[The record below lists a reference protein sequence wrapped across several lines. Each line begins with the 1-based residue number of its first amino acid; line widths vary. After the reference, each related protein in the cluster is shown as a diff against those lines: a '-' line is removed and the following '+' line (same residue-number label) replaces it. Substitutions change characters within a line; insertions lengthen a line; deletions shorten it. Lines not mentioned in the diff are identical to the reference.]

1 MGRIRSLFLLLIVSA
16 VIPTPLYTQWIRQTS
31 GIPGDIVDVAMIDS
45 LTAIAAGSR
54 GAILRT
60 TDAGATWIDLAAP
73 RSALSF
79 WNAVSFWDSLHGILA
94 GDRGEVLMTTNGGA
108 TWRGSLAAADV
119 NCLSALCLWPGH
131 ALVGTD
137 SGTVCTTVD
146 SGRTWKSEK
155 ISTGPIR
162 SLFAYR
168 GPTILGLPVYALT
181 PRTLCSTM
189 IAPLLPWEEK
199 ILPAF
204 QGLGSEA
211 FRGEFCNGGG
221 PGFLVGVFGDL
232 WSAPAIAR
240 KAMGDTVWTP
250 VALAPGGLGPLFG
263 VSAPSSNVVYSCGW
277 RGTMFKSTD
286 GGNAWTLCTV
296 PTEQNLRAV
305 SFFNERRGFAVGDSG
320 TILFTANG
328 GSTEG
333 NRPPSAFHL
342 VLPVDRDTMP
352 VMRSIRFSW
361 QHAEDPDGNTVQ
373 YTVLISSDRGATWES
388 HGPVTDTS
396 LQVQSPAQKP
406 GPYFWFVTATDG
418 ELASTSLEV
427 FRFDIV
433 DVTHAPE
440 EIACGSFSLS
450 QNYPNPFNPST
461 AISYQ
466 LSAGSMVTLKVLDV
480 LGREVATLVDGYQ
493 SRGYHAVRFDG
504 SGLST
509 GVYMYRLVA
518 GAFTA
523 HRKMLLIK

>member
-1 MGRIRSLFLLLIVSA
+1 MGRIRSLFLLSIVSA
-16 VIPTPLYTQWIRQTS
+16 IILTPLHAQWVRQTS
-31 GIPGDIVDVAMIDS
+31 GIPGDIIDVAMIDS
-45 LTAIAAGSR
+45 TTAIAAGSR

-60 TDAGATWIDLAAP
+60 TDAGATWINLAAP
-73 RSALSF
+73 RSAISF

-94 GDRGEVLMTTNGGA
+94 GDRGEALMTTDGGA
-108 TWRGSLAAADV
+108 TWRGSLVAEGV

-131 ALVGTD
+131 ALIGTD

-155 ISTGPIR
+155 ISEAPIR

-181 PRTLCSTM
+181 PKTLCTTM
-189 IAPLLPWEEK
+189 IFPFLPWEENS
-199 ILPAF
+199 LPAF

-232 WSAPAIAR
+232 WSAPAIVR
-240 KAMGDTVWTP
+240 RAMGDTVWTP
-250 VALAPGGLGPLFG
+250 VALVPGGLGPLFG
-263 VSAPSSNVVYSCGW
+263 VSAPSSNVIYSCGW

-286 GGNAWTLCTV
+286 GGDSWTLCTV

-328 GSTEG
+328 GSAGG
-333 NRPPSAFHL
+333 NMPPSAFHL
-342 VLPVDRDTMP
+342 ALPVDRDTMP

-361 QHAEDPDGNTVQ
+361 QRAEDPDGDAVR

-396 LQVQSPAQKP
+396 LQVQSPAQNP
-406 GPYFWFVTATDG
+406 GLYFWLVTATDG

-433 DVTHAPE
+433 DITHAPE
-440 EIACGSFSLS
+440 EIASGSFSLS
-450 QNYPNPFNPST
+450 QNYPNPFNPAT

-466 LSAGSMVTLKVLDV
+466 LSAASEVNLKVYDL
-480 LGREVATLVDGYQ
+480 LGREVASLAEGYRSAGSHTVQ
-493 SRGYHAVRFDG
+493 FDAAG
-504 SGLST
+504 FPT
-509 GVYMYRLVA
+509 GVYICRLVA
-518 GAFTA
+518 GTFTA
-523 HRKMLLIK
+523 HRKMLLMK